1 MGSEVNIKMSEI
13 NKLGKNIK
21 KFRLLKGWNQQQLG
35 EKMGVSRQT
44 ITNWETD
51 YRDPDLEKA
60 FKLAEI
66 FDISLEELIGQ
77 DGAKKVSSEIVKYN
91 NNKLKARFSN
101 RKIDVLHRE
110 LDILT
115 DEELDEI
122 EFALEVIKARR
133 EKRKNN

>member
-1 MGSEVNIKMSEI
+1 MAEI
-13 NKLGKNIK
+13 HELGKNIK
-21 KFRLLKGWNQQQLG
+21 KFRLLKGWSQQQLG

-66 FDISLEELIGQ
+66 FDISLEELLGQ
-77 DGAKKVSSEIVKYN
+77 DNTKKFSSEIVTYN
-91 NNKLKARFSN
+91 NNKLKTRFGN
-101 RKIDVLHRE
+101 HKVDVLHRE

-122 EFALEVIKARR
+122 EFALEVIKAKR